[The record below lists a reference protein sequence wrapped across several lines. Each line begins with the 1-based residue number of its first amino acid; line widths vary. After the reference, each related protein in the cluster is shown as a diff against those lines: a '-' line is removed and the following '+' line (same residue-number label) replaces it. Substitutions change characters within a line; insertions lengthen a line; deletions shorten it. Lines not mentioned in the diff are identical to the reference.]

1 MRTSTLARRLR
12 PHLRHQKF
20 RIRTIRIRKFRG
32 GGDRGSVSLW
42 VVIFAFVTLALLIL
56 IVDGG
61 QVIVAKSR
69 AADIAEQAARAAADD
84 IDPAALRNGHVAIAA
99 GACGIPG
106 PASDLVST
114 YQKGVGVT
122 ASMLTCQ
129 PGTGPQGAPDVT
141 VRVQVSMKPFIPVSP
156 FGTITV
162 TAAETAFLAC
172 GTANAR
178 VAC

>member
-1 MRTSTLARRLR
+1 MRTRL
-12 PHLRHQKF
+12 HEALQ
-20 RIRTIRIRKFRG
+20 RT
-32 GGDRGSVSLW
+32 GDRGSVSLW

-69 AADIAEQAARAAADD
+69 AADIAQQAARAAADD
-84 IDPAALRNGHVAIAA
+84 INPAALRNGDVSIAA
-99 GACGIPG
+99 GACGTPG
-106 PASDLVST
+106 PASDLIAT

-122 ASMLTCQ
+122 AKMLTCL
-129 PGTGPQGAPDVT
+129 PGTGPQGAPSVT
-141 VRVQVSMKPFIPVSP
+141 VRVQVSMKPFLPVGP
-156 FGTITV
+156 FATINV